1 MARPVARR
9 GEGRERVLEAA
20 LRLFAQHGVS
30 GTSLHMIA
38 DELGVTK
45 AAVYFQF
52 HTKEEIV
59 FAVLQPALEQ
69 MATLVEAAQ
78 AQPSRAAQLDLTLTG
93 LVDLVID
100 QRRIT
105 GVLHADPAAADAY
118 ASNATYAELTARLC
132 RLLTGPNPTPAE
144 RVAVSMV
151 GAGLML
157 IGTDPQL
164 ADLGQDQLRAE
175 LLRCAR
181 TLLVPATAPD
191 GASDGASD
199 GRHRPRPAASRGTD

>member
-20 LRLFAQHGVS
+20 LWLFAEHGVS

-59 FAVLQPALEQ
+59 LAVLQPALEQ
-69 MATLVEAAQ
+69 MAALVEAGE
-78 AQPSRAAQLDLTLTG
+78 AQPSRAAQLDVTLTG
-93 LVDLVID
+93 LVDLVVD

-105 GVLHADPAAADAY
+105 GVLYADPAAVQAY
-118 ASNATYAELTARLC
+118 GSNGTYVELTARLG
-132 RLLTGPNPTPAE
+132 RLLTGPDPTPAE
-144 RVAVSMV
+144 RVAVAML

-164 ADLGQDQLRAE
+164 ADLGEDQLRAE

-181 TLLVPATAPD
+181 ALLAPAAPP
-191 GASDGASD
+191 AA
-199 GRHRPRPAASRGTD
+199 RRRPRPAASRSTD

>member
-20 LRLFAQHGVS
+20 LRLFAEHGVS

-59 FAVLQPALEQ
+59 LAVLQPALEQ
-69 MATLVEAAQ
+69 MAALVEAGE
-78 AQPSRAAQLDLTLTG
+78 AQPSRAAQLDVTLTG

-105 GVLHADPAAADAY
+105 GVLYADPAAAQAY
-118 ASNATYAELTARLC
+118 GSNGTYVELTARLG
-132 RLLTGPNPTPAE
+132 RLLTGSDPTPAE
-144 RVAVSMV
+144 RVAVAMV
-151 GAGLML
+151 GGGLML

-164 ADLGQDQLRAE
+164 TNLEGDQLRAE

-181 TLLVPATAPD
+181 ALLAPTAPP
-191 GASDGASD
+191 AA
-199 GRHRPRPAASRGTD
+199 RRRPRLAASHGTD